1 VSKGD
6 FLNLAGGTYYNV
18 YVKDATGCVVNALRY
33 ISQPALI
40 SLNATKN
47 DVSCS
52 GGNNGMISLNVGGGV
67 GPFEYDWSNGKT
79 SSSIENLTAGVYSI
93 EVTDHNGC
101 IGSANFTIN
110 QPIAPLVVNAVLDP
124 ASGDFSKDGGI
135 DITVTG
141 GTTPYS
147 YSWSN
152 GSLVQDL
159 DSLNPG
165 NYTITITDVKGCAL
179 ATTFKV
185 DKSSG
190 LIESQN
196 VAINLYPNPA
206 TNATTISSG
215 DKPMNKIAVFDFLGK
230 ELKSFTI
237 EKSKFELETAD
248 LSNGIYLLKIEVGG
262 KWLTKQLI
270 IQK

>member
-1 VSKGD
+1 
-6 FLNLAGGTYYNV
+6 
-18 YVKDATGCVVNALRY
+18 
-33 ISQPALI
+33 
-40 SLNATKN
+40 
-47 DVSCS
+47 
-52 GGNNGMISLNVGGGV
+52 
-67 GPFEYDWSNGKT
+67 
-79 SSSIENLTAGVYSI
+79 
-93 EVTDHNGC
+93 
-101 IGSANFTIN
+101 
-110 QPIAPLVVNAVLDP
+110 
-124 ASGDFSKDGGI
+124 
-135 DITVTG
+135 
-141 GTTPYS
+141 
-147 YSWSN
+147 
-152 GSLVQDL
+152 LVQDL

-215 DKPMNKIAVFDFLGK
+215 DKSMNKIAVFDFLGK